1 MRPLLEELV
10 DKNQSAF
17 VPERLITDNVL
28 IAFECLHAIQQGNTD
43 RNNFCAFKLDLA
55 KAYDRVDWNYL
66 EQVLVKLG
74 FHRTWVQWIMSCVTT
89 VRYTVRFNGVLL
101 DTFQPT
107 RGLRQGDPL
116 SPYLFLF
123 VADGLSKILQQG
135 VTDRALEGLRVSRRA
150 PEITSLLFADD
161 SLLFF
166 RASLEQT
173 RWVKEALCRYCRA
186 T

>member
-1 MRPLLEELV
+1 
-10 DKNQSAF
+10 
-17 VPERLITDNVL
+17 
-28 IAFECLHAIQQGNTD
+28 
-43 RNNFCAFKLDLA
+43 
-55 KAYDRVDWNYL
+55 
-66 EQVLVKLG
+66 
-74 FHRTWVQWIMSCVTT
+74 MSCVTT

-116 SPYLFLF
+116 SPYLFFF

-135 VTDRALEGLRVSRRA
+135 VTDRALEGLRVSCWA
-150 PEITSLLFADD
+150 TEITSMLFVDD

-173 RWVKEALCRYCRA
+173 RWVKEALIRYCRA
-186 T
+186 TGQ